1 MSYVKR
7 IVCLAS
13 SWKHAGR
20 CIAGRR
26 VLASGYGGWVRPVSA
41 RPTAEISDEER
52 QCADGSM
59 AGPLDVLDVPLE
71 RPVPELHQTENHL
84 IDPRIPWVR
93 AGTLPPAELGTLVDH
108 PDQLWPNGSST
119 GHGLNDRVSAR
130 AATELDWSLA
140 LIEPEE
146 PFVLVQDDGKLQTVR
161 AGFVYNGV
169 PYNFSVTD
177 PALLRAFR
185 GKPRGRYPLA
195 DCWLCVSL
203 GERFEDGY
211 CYKLAAAVLGKP
223 GPAEL

>member
-1 MSYVKR
+1 MGEGRDPATCGTRHVSR
-7 IVCLAS
+7 PPRSALAQWIV
-13 SWKHAGR
+13 HG
-20 CIAGRR
+20 
-26 VLASGYGGWVRPVSA
+26 A
-41 RPTAEISDEER
+41 R
-52 QCADGSM
+52 
-59 AGPLDVLDVPLE
+59 
-71 RPVPELHQTENHL
+71 
-84 IDPRIPWVR
+84 
-93 AGTLPPAELGTLVDH
+93 
-108 PDQLWPNGSST
+108 
-119 GHGLNDRVSAR
+119 LNDRVSAR